1 MSCPACAR
9 RSLSRASVLLGVLAA
24 AQAPPRPP
32 NALTPHVID
41 PALWRPIDSRT
52 KPVRPLAISTGQA
65 LSLRQDP
72 TVLLRV
78 TTTVYGCAISRWR
91 VMWTF
96 GRDGKPSAHGSGTDQ
111 TDFSW
116 RRLLRRRAPALVVV
130 ATSVLSCE

>member
-41 PALWRPIDSRT
+41 PALWRPIDR
-52 KPVRPLAISTGQA
+52 PDEPRVRPLAISTGQA

-72 TVLLRV
+72 TVLLARDDHGIRLRNF
-78 TTTVYGCAISRWR
+78 TVAGDVDLWARRETQRAWVRYCP
-91 VMWTF
+91 
-96 GRDGKPSAHGSGTDQ
+96 DG
-111 TDFSW
+111 F
-116 RRLLRRRAPALVVV
+116 LLAAAVAATCTCSRRRRDICAL
-130 ATSVLSCE
+130 L